1 MSFFEFLQTATT
13 PETFFCFS
21 LEVIKSHENTPQFAH
36 RPGNLCCC
44 KMLREQSGL
53 GSKNTPET
61 NVYIIYCNIVIIYIY
76 ILTMYIV
83 PDLKIEYQKSL
94 A

>member
-1 MSFFEFLQTATT
+1 MTKPYSEKVEHFSFEFLQTATT

-61 NVYIIYCNIVIIYIY
+61 NVYIYIVI
-76 ILTMYIV
+76 L
-83 PDLKIEYQKSL
+83 
-94 A
+94 